1 MGNQLDSND
10 MVAIVKQYLPMV
22 KEEIK
27 EWTPVVKEKAKEAV
41 SMWKKFND
49 KSAKLE
55 QTAEKTSKDLF
66 KQGIAMWKKMN
77 DKSAEL
83 EEEAEELGQ
92 QVGKKRELTTPWHN
106 FWSKE

>member
-55 QTAEKTSKDLF
+55 QTAEKSSKDLV

-83 EEEAEELGQ
+83 EEKAEELGQ
-92 QVGKKRELTTPWHN
+92 QVGKKREVREANPWKN
-106 FWSKE
+106 W